1 MIRSGSGIGRPWL
14 ACQWMECDDVAKWAK
29 QSRHELLGPSTGIDR
44 VPQGSIH
51 FVGERTQG
59 PWSSAKNLKRRGKE
73 AQRERRRRKSNP
85 GKSDVL
91 QLVPATGY
99 GCCTL
104 LLWDNGY
111 WIGGCYALLRL
122 TPPSLTPP
130 SFLGLESHPPFILIS
145 LHLH

>member
-29 QSRHELLGPSTGIDR
+29 QSRHELLGPSRGIDR

-73 AQRERRRRKSNP
+73 GQTERRRRKSSP
-85 GKSDVL
+85 GKSNVL
-91 QLVPATGY
+91 QLVPVTGY
-99 GCCTL
+99 GLRATAAVLYCYGIM
-104 LLWDNGY
+104 D
-111 WIGGCYALLRL
+111 IGLGDAMLCYASLLH
-122 TPPSLTPP
+122 PS
-130 SFLGLESHPPFILIS
+130 
-145 LHLH
+145 HLHPFLAFDHTPLSF